1 MYVSQYLKIA
11 TYVPFCDAA
20 PHMLKSVGDS
30 IIRDDVVV

>member
-20 PHMLKSVGDS
+20 PHILDMLKGIYATLNCVL
-30 IIRDDVVV
+30 